1 MLDNGGSFFLHLST
15 FKIKTSR
22 FTKESDFTSDFFRY
36 SVGA

>member
-1 MLDNGGSFFLHLST
+1 MLGNGGGFFLRLST

-22 FTKESDFTSDFFRY
+22 FTKESNFTSDFFRY